1 MTFSPGSV
9 EFRKHIQQK
18 FPRLPFEQ
26 VSEWLLRVNNEL
38 GLQPTSRLKKLY
50 YDQGIDN
57 ARLTPTEYQVI
68 FGYPAKSSENR
79 LDKRLQEN
87 LELREELKEIKA
99 LLKQESMNRNA
110 KLKLILEAFA
120 S

>member
-1 MTFSPGSV
+1 MQPGSV
-9 EFRKHIQQK
+9 QFRQHIQNK
-18 FPRLPFEQ
+18 FPRGAFEP
-26 VSEWLLRVNNEL
+26 VSEWLKRINSQL
-38 GLQPTSRLKKLY
+38 GLQPRSRLAKLY
-50 YDQGIDN
+50 YDQGTDN
-57 ARLTPTEYQVI
+57 ARFTTTEYQSI
-68 FGYPAKSSENR
+68 FGHSTKSSENR